1 MQHAKYRQP
10 NSLLGGIA
18 GLGIVAF
25 VLLGISGTIYKVVA
39 PDGLLASLFGK
50 SLSAGTVALGSLFL
64 IGLCAWFTGTW
75 SSPRYR
81 HQLSNLVVYGFA
93 AAGLLYA
100 LRLWWTGVF

>member
-1 MQHAKYRQP
+1 MQHANSRHEAS
-10 NSLLGGIA
+10 SLLGGIT
-18 GLGIVAF
+18 GLGIVAL
-25 VLLGISGTIYKVVA
+25 VLLGISGTIYTVIA
-39 PDGLLASLFGK
+39 PDGLLASMFGR
-50 SLSAGTVALGSLFL
+50 SLSAGTLALGSLFL
-64 IGLCAWFTGTW
+64 IGLCAWFTG